1 MKPTPTPK
9 TTMQRCLLAIGSI
22 GPLGYF
28 PASGTATVAIVGIPL
43 FWWESKQTLVVQL
56 LLAAALTVI
65 ALLLHGEGDRLLGEK
80 DSRKLVWDELVGF
93 WIAVLGAPFTW
104 QLVVVAFLLERGLDI
119 LKFPPAGWIE
129 RRCPGA
135 WGVVGDDMVAG
146 LYTCAVLHAALRV
159 WPAALGI
166 TPS

>member
-1 MKPTPTPK
+1 MERSQTQRTL
-9 TTMQRCLLAIGSI
+9 TQRCFLAIGSL
-22 GPLGYF
+22 GPLGYL

-43 FWWESKQTLVVQL
+43 FWWESKQTVVVQL
-56 LLAAALTVI
+56 LLGAALTVI

-93 WIAVLGAPFTW
+93 WIAVLGVPFTW

-119 LKFPPAGWIE
+119 LKFPPAHWIE

-135 WGVVGDDMVAG
+135 WGVVGDDVVAG
-146 LYTCAVLHAALRV
+146 LYTCAVLHALVRYL
-159 WPAALGI
+159 PATFGLG
-166 TPS
+166 T